1 MKRMNITVGSRT
13 TVGGVV
19 VTGWELMTI
28 NDQILARE
36 GDSIECPVCGSTGV
50 IV

>member
-1 MKRMNITVGSRT
+1 MTLLHNNAHALARCPRMKRMNITVGSR

-28 NDQILARE
+28 NDQMLGPRR
-36 GDSIECPVCGSTGV
+36 
-50 IV
+50 